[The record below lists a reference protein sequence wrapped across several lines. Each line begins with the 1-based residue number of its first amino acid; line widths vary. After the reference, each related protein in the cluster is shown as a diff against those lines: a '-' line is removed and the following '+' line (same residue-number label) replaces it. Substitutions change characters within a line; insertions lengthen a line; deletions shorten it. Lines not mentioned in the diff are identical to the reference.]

1 MKCWRPG
8 RFGVRILRPSS
19 DSSNFQRT
27 SGRPCFGHQPFPEET
42 RNKVR
47 AEQGLVSGTFKD
59 PLRKRIEDDWAQ
71 VDLVGRA
78 GLKFSSVY
86 MLCAEALLR
95 AHQQLPEDANRFTKQ
110 EVGALLYLQGPLSR
124 LIFDQFARVN
134 LKATQVRRGNLLDA
148 FAWPSAEARSR
159 LENLPVFGSD
169 LFANKFVEK
178 LSEEVKRYQET
189 ALASFAAVPK
199 PVPVALPSQP
209 SRKTRRRKAGGK
221 PQRGSASWR
230 GGQSSGSGRGNRGAQ
245 VTGARGRGRGR
256 GRRSAAIPPAAATV
270 PDQSHCSPSAIPSA
284 PLGVPT
290 PPWQR
295 WGGGYRGSNKPGN
308 LCARIV
314 GWWR

>member
-1 MKCWRPG
+1 MAGIFISRISYDDVRETPVVRPG
-8 RFGVRILRPSS
+8 SRLNITNQAMDTGGPSRMPVDEQCLQRIEMLAARKAWSSYPAAQERLFRFPEDKWEAL
-19 DSSNFQRT
+19 FRT
-27 SGRPCFGHQPFPEET
+27 PTISEET

-86 MLCAEALLR
+86 MLCTEALLR
-95 AHQQLPEDANRFTKQ
+95 AHQQLPEDDNRFTKQ

-134 LKATQVRRGNLLDA
+134 LKATQVSRGNLLDA
-148 FAWPSAEARSR
+148 FAWPSAEAWSR
-159 LENLPVFGSD
+159 LENLSVFGSD

-199 PVPVALPSQP
+199 PVPVAQPSQ
-209 SRKTRRRKAGGK
+209 
-221 PQRGSASWR
+221 
-230 GGQSSGSGRGNRGAQ
+230 SGR
-245 VTGARGRGRGR
+245 
-256 GRRSAAIPPAAATV
+256 
-270 PDQSHCSPSAIPSA
+270 
-284 PLGVPT
+284 
-290 PPWQR
+290 
-295 WGGGYRGSNKPGN
+295 KP
-308 LCARIV
+308 
-314 GWWR
+314 